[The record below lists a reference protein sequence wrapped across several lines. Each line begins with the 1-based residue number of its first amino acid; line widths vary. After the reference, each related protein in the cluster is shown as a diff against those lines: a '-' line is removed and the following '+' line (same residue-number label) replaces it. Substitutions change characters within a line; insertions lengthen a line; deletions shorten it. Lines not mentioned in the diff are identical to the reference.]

1 MKKIFKFILFFII
14 ILFFINGS
22 KVYADTM
29 LTDAI
34 SGGKDF
40 LGKANEVMSDE
51 QKKSLQETSSSVYNT
66 LLLISFVVVAVVGIS
81 LGIKFMIGGAEEKA
95 HIKELLVPYIVG
107 CIVIFGAFAIWKI
120 VVTILSNSLA

>member
-81 LGIKFMIGGAEEKA
+81 LGIKFMMAGIEEKA
-95 HIKELLVPYIVG
+95 DVKHALVVWTIGAAVAY
-107 CIVIFGAFAIWKI
+107 GAFGIWK
-120 VVTILSNSLA
+120 VLVTFLNTI